1 MEFVRFRSGEL
12 GIYRSDRKNMIPW
25 NWLKVL
31 RRNWEGLEPRQR
43 RFLAMLQIDVALAS
57 GQSERFEV
65 SQDTTIAELKSL
77 AQRTFRQ
84 GLLKLVTAKGEV
96 LANPMQLVQDAGLQ
110 DGDNLTAF
118 VLKVMLAATDQA
130 FALWCCGGD
139 KVVTWGNANF
149 GGDISQVKDQ
159 LKSVQQIQATK
170 KAFAAILEDG
180 TVVTWGG
187 AENGGDSSAVQDQL
201 CGVQQIQATE
211 YAFAAI
217 LADGSVVTWGDA
229 EDGGDSSA
237 VQDQLRMV

>member
-1 MEFVRFRSGEL
+1 
-12 GIYRSDRKNMIPW
+12 
-25 NWLKVL
+25 
-31 RRNWEGLEPRQR
+31 
-43 RFLAMLQIDVALAS
+43 MLQIDVALAS

-96 LANPMQLVQDAGLQ
+96 LANPTKLVKDAGLQ

-159 LKSVQQIQATK
+159 IKSVQQVRAS
-170 KAFAAILEDG
+170 ER
-180 TVVTWGG
+180 
-187 AENGGDSSAVQDQL
+187 
-201 CGVQQIQATE
+201 
-211 YAFAAI
+211 AFAAI
-217 LADGSVVTWGDA
+217 LADGSVVTWGEA
-229 EDGGDSSA
+229 TNGGDSSEVKYELRG
-237 VQDQLRMV
+237 VQQIQATSGAFAALLADGSVVA

>member
-1 MEFVRFRSGEL
+1 MEFVRFRSGEF
-12 GIYRSDRKNMIPW
+12 GIYRSDRKNMIPR

-31 RRNWEGLEPRQR
+31 RRNLECREPRQR
-43 RFLAMLQIDVALAS
+43 RLLAMLQIDVALAS

-96 LANPMQLVQDAGLQ
+96 LANPTQLVKDAAGLQ

-159 LKSVQQIQATK
+159 LKSVKQVQAT
-170 KAFAAILEDG
+170 D
-180 TVVTWGG
+180 
-187 AENGGDSSAVQDQL
+187 N
-201 CGVQQIQATE
+201 
-211 YAFAAI
+211 AFAAI

-229 EDGGDSSA
+229 AYGGDSSEVKDELKG
-237 VQDQLRMV
+237 VQQIQATSGAFAALPADGSVVAWGFPTMGGDL